1 MPRLVFIED
10 SRTAFALLAL
20 RRTLWQLA
28 ILGAASAA
36 TIAVLTDAPGVLPA
50 WLILMPI
57 SALLVHHR
65 DAVFALIRVVATD
78 QRRTIGQRRRPL
90 SRQGNRRNEPVSRRR
105 PTRPAL
111 PVQQVR

>member
-1 MPRLVFIED
+1 MQRLLSID
-10 SRTAFALLAL
+10 DPQPAFALLAL

-28 ILGAASAA
+28 IVGAASAVALA
-36 TIAVLTDAPGVLPA
+36 TLADAPGVMPA

-78 QRRTIGQRRRPL
+78 ERRTIGQRRRPV
-90 SRQGNRRNEPVSRRR
+90 SRLGNRRSEPVSRRR